1 MLVLIPD
8 NFISIASTIGGGFF
22 VGILVGW
29 ALKKVVK
36 LFAII
41 AGLFLAGLAV
51 LQYQQI
57 ASVNWDKLEQ
67 ASGGAINAVVNT
79 TTKMIDGSVHPEMT
93 GLAITE
99 FGIPITS
106 SMSIGFTIG
115 FMKG

>member
-1 MLVLIPD
+1 MAID
-8 NFISIASTIGGGFF
+8 NLSAFITTAGGGFLA
-22 VGILVGW
+22 GILVGW

-41 AGLFLAGLAV
+41 AGLFLAGLAI

-67 ASGGAINAVVNT
+67 ASGEAINTVVNT
-79 TTKMIDGSVHPEMT
+79 TTKMIDGSDYPEMT

-99 FGIPITS
+99 FGIPISS

>member
-1 MLVLIPD
+1 MTLDNLSALV
-8 NFISIASTIGGGFF
+8 TTTGGGFF
-22 VGILVGW
+22 AGILVGW

-36 LFAII
+36 LLAIA
-41 AGLFLAGLAV
+41 AGLFLAGLAI

-79 TTKMIDGSVHPEMT
+79 TTKMIDGSDHPEMT

-106 SMSIGFTIG
+106 GMSIGFTIG